1 MISWICDKPL
11 DLAPIGTVYDTLH
24 IGDQPP
30 LQLSRPIEAQ
40 KFDLMERFPD
50 ESKAIDA
57 WFNALE
63 KGQDALFAAAQVRSM
78 PRTFGAAVKWWNH
91 RGFKRYCDRTTA
103 EVVSDITDN
112 PHLAKVFF
120 SQWGDF
126 GGRPSTASFAIHAAV
141 LSSYVEN
148 GAYYPVG
155 SAASIAEHM
164 LPAITSG
171 DSEARSGVEVTSLI
185 MEDDEL
191 VGVETAEGE
200 KIYAAKVVS
209 NIGARETIDRLLP
222 DGHNHQDW
230 VDEIHSIGFN
240 ICHYSLFLGFAGDVE
255 AAGMTKSNHWLYPN
269 GEVDAVW
276 TTAPEGIPPGMFV
289 SFASMKDPAHDPGP
303 DQKYAG
309 EIMTWSDWSTVE
321 RFADLPRDQRGED
334 YQAFK
339 QKIED
344 VLFEQFTK
352 YFPRLAELVVFREVS
367 TPLATASFTSHIK
380 GSFYGLDVTPKRIGT
395 DALRMKT
402 PIKGL
407 FLTGQDVVT
416 PVIPGALWS
425 GILTAGSIDPKV
437 FMHMA

>member
-1 MISWICDKPL
+1 MNRKPL
-11 DLAPIGTVYDTLH
+11 TPGSTR
-24 IGDQPP
+24 
-30 LQLSRPIEAQ
+30 S
-40 KFDLMERFPD
+40 
-50 ESKAIDA
+50 
-57 WFNALE
+57 E

-112 PHLAKVFF
+112 PNLANVFF

-141 LSSYVEN
+141 LSSYMEN

-164 LPAITSG
+164 LPAITFG
-171 DSEARSGVEVTSLI
+171 DSEARSGVEVTTLM
-185 MEDDEL
+185 MEDDEV

-200 KIYAAKVVS
+200 KIYSAKVVS

-276 TTAPEGIPPGMFV
+276 TTAPESIPPGMFV

-367 TPLATASFTSHIK
+367 TPLATASFTSHTK
-380 GSFYGLDVTPKRIGT
+380 GSFYGLDVTPKRIST

-407 FLTGQDVVT
+407 YLTGQDVVT
-416 PVIPGALWS
+416 PGIPVRS
-425 GILTAGSIDPKV
+425 GPASSPPAASTRKFSCTWGEKKCDHSESRT
-437 FMHMA
+437 